1 MKAPMDPLFLLH
13 ENAYARIKDHLGP
26 NLGPA
31 QFALIKDDG
40 TFWCEDEAVRTE
52 EINATGA
59 WMSNDFFRSGA
70 ARDFAIHVL
79 KSSTLKWMQTASA
92 GLDNPFFQDVLAKGI
107 RISNSDA
114 QARAIAE
121 FVLAQL
127 IAHFQPTRER
137 FEAQKDHEWKRL
149 GFREIYQTRWTI
161 VGFGNIG
168 SEIGKRAQGFD
179 AHVTGVRRA
188 EGAHAYADAMA
199 KPEDLKTLL
208 PESDVVVLA
217 CPLTAATHHLANTAF
232 FSSLKENATLIN
244 IGRGDL
250 IDEVALL
257 AGLEAGKPDF
267 AILDVFH
274 EEPLQSDSP
283 FWEHPKVE
291 VSAHTSAFGSGTA
304 GRGDELFLENLG
316 KFLDGQ
322 PLRNEVDPRRV

>member
-1 MKAPMDPLFLLH
+1 MKTSKEPLILLH
-13 ENAYARIKDHLGP
+13 ENAHTRIKDGLGA
-26 NLGPA
+26 LA
-31 QFALIKDDG
+31 RQVQFVLLRDDG
-40 TFWCEDEAVRTE
+40 TFWRDGEAVRTGDVDV
-52 EINATGA
+52 TGA

-70 ARDFAIHVL
+70 SRDFAVHTL

-92 GLDNPFFQDVLAKGI
+92 GLDNPFFQDMLAKGV

-127 IAHFQPTRER
+127 ISHYQPTQDRR
-137 FEAQKDHEWKRL
+137 EAQRAHEWKRL

-161 VGFGNIG
+161 IGFGNIG
-168 SEIGKRAQGFD
+168 SEIGKRARGFD
-179 AHVTGVRRA
+179 AHVTGVRRT
-188 EGAHAYADAMA
+188 EGAHDFADTMA
-199 KPEDLKTLL
+199 NPDDLSTLL
-208 PESDVVVLA
+208 PNSDVVVLA
-217 CPLTAATHHLANTAF
+217 CPITEATHHLANLEF
-232 FSSLKENATLIN
+232 FSSMKEGSTLIN

-250 IDEVALL
+250 VDEAALL
-257 AGLEAGKPDF
+257 QGLEAGKPDF

-274 EEPLQSDSP
+274 EEPLPSGSP

-322 PLRNEVDPRRV
+322 PLRNEVDPESV